1 VRITARLALVVSLL
15 LPLAA
20 SAQSVS
26 PNTPPDTSEGEES
39 APPPDEEAPPSTWKG
54 ACRMDESAW
63 SGSRVP
69 DTPVYARAP
78 DGACFCSVL
87 TARATRADRRHTFGA
102 WTLGTIAASLIV
114 VGPVLGNDDDGKKLW
129 QRERGTLLSV
139 AGIALAPL
147 AYYFF
152 MRGDR
157 DGTVA
162 ARATEAQGQGE
173 ADDDFA
179 LYRACSA
186 AKADWVASR
195 EASLAF
201 SAIAVERIEKAAEQ
215 TRGHAAEAA
224 ANAEETRE
232 SAEVA
237 NKAAEQAQQSA
248 EEAEASAPR
257 GKRGPAS
264 NGAEPDAENE
274 EPSDDKTPRKP
285 VRP

>member
-1 VRITARLALVVSLL
+1 VRITVLVFSLL

-26 PNTPPDTSEGEES
+26 PGTGATAAEAEEP
-39 APPPDEEAPPSTWKG
+39 APPPADEPAAGQTSWKST
-54 ACRMDESAW
+54 CRMDEGAW

-69 DTPVYARAP
+69 DTPVYTRAP

-87 TARATRADRRHTFGA
+87 TTRATRADRRHTFAA
-102 WTLGTIAASLIV
+102 WTLGTIAASLMI
-114 VGPVLGNDDDGKKLW
+114 VGPVIGNDDDGKNVW

-139 AGIALAPL
+139 AGLALAPL
-147 AYYFF
+147 AVYFF
-152 MRGDR
+152 VRGDR

-162 ARATEAQGQGE
+162 ARATEAQGQGGP
-173 ADDDFA
+173 DDDFA
-179 LYRACSA
+179 MYRACSA

-215 TRGHAAEAA
+215 SKVHSSETA
-224 ANAEETRE
+224 ANAQEARE

-248 EEAEASAPR
+248 EEAESNAPR
-257 GKRGPAS
+257 GRRAPAAGGA
-264 NGAEPDAENE
+264 NGEEDEPGDEQPA
-274 EPSDDKTPRKP
+274 KKP
-285 VRP
+285 ARP